1 METRIIEELC
11 MTEEELNQIGDKVD
25 LRQAGTRLIN
35 EEIGM
40 DDVLR
45 KVFNYLD
52 KKEQAIN
59 TLSKAVEALK
69 EENEKLKERIENG
82 TGLSEYTLDYIGRIR
97 KDSNIKQSLSTGVIT
112 VDKMVRELIEANEK
126 HTIDKVSKQELL
138 RIGYQLKGD
147 DCFELIIP
155 DLASKIQAK
164 DLKIK
169 KMEERNSYLETR
181 LKAGQ
186 EACREV
192 EKQYP
197 GFLGIY
203 GEEEVVN
210 NGYALFD
217 SVIDA
222 LLNKLNLME
231 VEIEIQKRNTSDLT
245 NNDIN
250 IENAVMILHK
260 NGIGKMEI
268 SKKLDIDRTKVY
280 RIIKKHEEMGE

>member
-1 METRIIEELC
+1 MEARIIEELC

-25 LRQAGTRLIN
+25 LRQAGTRLIDG
-35 EEIGM
+35 EIGI
-40 DDVLR
+40 DDVIR

-52 KKEQAIN
+52 KKEQVIN
-59 TLSKAVEALK
+59 TLSKAVEVLK

-97 KDSNIKQSLSTGVIT
+97 KDSNIKQSLSTGAIT

-155 DLASKIQAK
+155 DLASKIQAR
-164 DLKIK
+164 DLKIQR
-169 KMEERNSYLETR
+169 MEERNSYLESR

-192 EKQYP
+192 EKRYP

-222 LLNKLNLME
+222 LLVKLNLLE
-231 VEIEIQKRNTSDLT
+231 VEIEAQRKANETQKYEVDSDEYK
-245 NNDIN
+245 I
-250 IENAVMILHK
+250 
-260 NGIGKMEI
+260 
-268 SKKLDIDRTKVY
+268 KKLLEEGRTKVEISEILGIKRTTLY
-280 RIIKKHEEMGE
+280 RILEKMGEIQ